1 MQVVCLTTYPLFLLF
16 LGVNLI
22 SPMNQGYSKTITYLC
37 NNIFVLLFYYQLIA
51 MSKDAL
57 SGNRYL
63 LAWAITDGAFDHYPE
78 ERRREMII
86 SIAEIYERMLNK
98 PSPTDSDRKTPPKV
112 SK

>member
-1 MQVVCLTTYPLFLLF
+1 MLF

-22 SPMNQGYSKTITYLC
+22 SPMNQGYSKIIIYLC
-37 NNIFVLLFYYQLIA
+37 NNIYVSLTYYQCYT
-51 MSKDAL
+51 MSKDTL
-57 SGNRYL
+57 SGKRYL
-63 LAWAITDGAFDHYPE
+63 LALSITDGALDDYPE

-98 PSPTDSDRKTPPKV
+98 PSPTNSDRKTPPKV